1 MQIVWHAQGPCA
13 AETQGRS
20 APASEAD
27 VPARWAARK
36 TSSREGL
43 ITGCS
48 PRRHTEHTW
57 QARLRAAARGSTR
70 RRPHRGDRG
79 EGHASFRRE
88 DGRLRE
94 VFACGGGAPR
104 GTARV
109 SPHPGTARQ
118 WCAAVRARRRAAVRR
133 GGVEVLARACSG
145 RQRARGEAAPEGV
158 SSFLTLRPVSSHD
171 VQPETSSA
179 IFCAHRPRTPQR
191 ARGRAA
197 TGFTHDA
204 KACARTARIAHR
216 ANRARRALPHIPA
229 ASCRGNRIAR
239 CARTVHAGLDA
250 HSPQDAP
257 TRELRVTLNEA
268 GGEED
273 CPSLGLSFFAGTNRF
288 SARTGLG
295 SFRERARRAGQVGG
309 GQRPP

>member
-1 MQIVWHAQGPCA
+1 M
-13 AETQGRS
+13 
-20 APASEAD
+20 
-27 VPARWAARK
+27 
-36 TSSREGL
+36 
-43 ITGCS
+43 
-48 PRRHTEHTW
+48 
-57 QARLRAAARGSTR
+57 
-70 RRPHRGDRG
+70 
-79 EGHASFRRE
+79 
-88 DGRLRE
+88 
-94 VFACGGGAPR
+94 
-104 GTARV
+104 
-109 SPHPGTARQ
+109 
-118 WCAAVRARRRAAVRR
+118 
-133 GGVEVLARACSG
+133 EVLARACSG

-295 SFRERARRAGQVGG
+295 SFRERARRAGQVLG